1 MVGFEFLSLEC
12 PSVSFF
18 VARLGVFLEYSF
30 GRRPQVGLFVTRFSA
45 LRHVLLSL
53 YPLIR
58 QSLIKHHSEMASIE
72 YRVDDVRSSELK
84 TGLSFNAE
92 SLCKVVDTAAS
103 KLPSSSSSLS
113 LHAFSESCSLKKK
126 HLNGFRKMFQFLR
139 GTSIRLSHLGEKACN
154 FAHGKVC
161 FYEADF
167 LCDLRFPVHPFIMQL
182 LNEFQI
188 TLGQLV
194 LNVWRMIISCI
205 SI

>member
-1 MVGFEFLSLEC
+1 M
-12 PSVSFF
+12 
-18 VARLGVFLEYSF
+18 
-30 GRRPQVGLFVTRFSA
+30 GLFVTHFSA

-92 SLCKVVDTAAS
+92 SLCKVVDTVAS
-103 KLPSSSSSLS
+103 KFPSSSSSLS

-139 GTSIRLSHLGEKACN
+139 GTSIKLSRLGEKACN
-154 FAHGKVC
+154 FAHGNVC
-161 FYEADF
+161 FYKADF